1 MSFLYLLG
9 IKLFHVLVRL
19 ASIFNAKA
27 KLWIKGRKNIFDDLS
42 NQIQPGDKIVWV
54 HCASL
59 GEFEQGRPI
68 IEELKQ
74 SHPDFKILLTFF
86 SPSGFEIRKNYEK
99 ADFVCY
105 LPLDTPQNAK
115 QFLDIV
121 KPQLVFFIKYEFW
134 YFFLREIWKRKI
146 PLYLVSGI
154 FRRNQRFF
162 RKHAILSKKMLNCFT
177 HFFVQNENSKQL
189 LNSINI
195 QNVSVTGDTRFDR
208 VFTITQQSKDLP
220 LIEKFA
226 QNNTLLIA
234 GSTWKP
240 DEEILIKFFNQ
251 SNNQLKLI
259 IAPHET
265 HKENINRII
274 KLFPDQ
280 NIVKLYSEVIETEL
294 SNINVLIIDSIG
306 ILSSIYKYGQIA
318 YIGGGFGKGIHNIL
332 EAATFGMPIIFGPE
346 FKKFQEAID
355 LIDLGGAF
363 SISKF
368 EELQD
373 TINSFIE
380 DNEKI
385 VRKGNISS
393 DYVNKMKG
401 ATDKI
406 LGNVNLK

>member
-1 MSFLYLLG
+1 MSFLYLLVVN
-9 IKLFHVLVRL
+9 LFHILVRL
-19 ASIFNAKA
+19 ASVFNAKA
-27 KLWIKGRKNIFDDLS
+27 KLWLKGRKNIFDDLS
-42 NQIQPGDKIVWV
+42 NQVQPGDKIVWV

-59 GEFEQGRPI
+59 GEFEQGRPL

-74 SHPDFKILLTFF
+74 RHPDFKILLTFF

-105 LPLDTPQNAK
+105 LPLDTPRNAK
-115 QFLDIV
+115 QFLNIV

-134 YFFLREIWKRKI
+134 YFFLREIRKQKI

-154 FRRNQRFF
+154 FRKNQRFF
-162 RKHAILSKKMLNCFT
+162 KKYAMLSVKMLRWFT
-177 HFFVQNENSKQL
+177 YFFVQNEDSKQL

-208 VFTITQQSKDLP
+208 VFTITQQSEKLP
-220 LIEKFA
+220 AIEKFA

-251 SNNQLKLI
+251 SNKQLKLI

-265 HKENINRII
+265 HKENIDRII
-274 KLFPDQ
+274 KLFSDK
-280 NIVKLYSEVIETEL
+280 NLVRRYSEVSEKEL
-294 SNINVLIIDSIG
+294 SEIKVLIIDSIG
-306 ILSSIYKYGQIA
+306 ILSSVYKYGQIA

-355 LIDLGGAF
+355 LINLGGAF

-368 EELQD
+368 EDFQKA
-373 TINSFIE
+373 INYFIE
-380 DNEKI
+380 NNEMI
-385 VRKGNISS
+385 IQKGNISS
-393 DYVNKMKG
+393 NYVYKMKG

-406 LGNVNLK
+406 LTNVYLK

>member
-1 MSFLYLLG
+1 MSFLYLFG
-9 IKLFHVLVRL
+9 IKIFHVLVRF
-19 ASIFNAKA
+19 ASVFNTKA
-27 KLWIKGRKNIFDDLS
+27 KLWLNGRKNIFDDLS
-42 NQIQPGDKIVWV
+42 QKIQPEDKIAWF

-59 GEFEQGRPI
+59 GEFEQGRPL

-74 SHPDFKILLTFF
+74 RHPDFKILLTFF

-115 QFLDIV
+115 QFLNIV
-121 KPQLVFFIKYEFW
+121 KPQLIFFIKYEFW
-134 YFFLREIWKRKI
+134 YFFLKEIGKRKI

-154 FRRNQRFF
+154 FRGNQRFF
-162 RKHAILSKKMLNCFT
+162 RKYTVLSRKMLSWFT
-177 HFFVQNENSKQL
+177 HFFVQNEDSKQL

-195 QNVSVTGDTRFDR
+195 QNVTVTGDTRFDR

-220 LIEKFA
+220 IIEKFA

-240 DEEILIKFFNQ
+240 DEEILTKFFNQ
-251 SNNQLKLI
+251 SDNQLKLI

-274 KLFPDQ
+274 KLFPDK
-280 NIVKLYSEVIETEL
+280 NLVRRYSEAIETDV
-294 SNINVLIIDSIG
+294 SNFNVLIIDSIG

-332 EAATFGMPIIFGPE
+332 EAATFGIPIIFGPG
-346 FKKFQEAID
+346 FKKFQEAVD
-355 LIDLGGAF
+355 LIKLGGAF
-363 SISKF
+363 SISNF
-368 EELQD
+368 EDFQD

-380 DNEKI
+380 NKEKI
-385 VRKGNISS
+385 VRKGNVSS
-393 DYVNKMKG
+393 SYVKEMKG